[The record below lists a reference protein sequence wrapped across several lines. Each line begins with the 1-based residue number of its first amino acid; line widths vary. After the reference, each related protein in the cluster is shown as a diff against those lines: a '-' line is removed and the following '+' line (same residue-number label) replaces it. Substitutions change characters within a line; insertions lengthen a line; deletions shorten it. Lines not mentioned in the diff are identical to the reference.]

1 MKPMSMSDSLPPELV
16 PLVQRAVEILRG
28 EATKYVTVDKLPDIR
43 LDSAVFAEVTDPA
56 NGQPGYEGVW
66 RNALNERVGQLI
78 VNSDG
83 SFFAEYDLCVR
94 HPRKPDWF
102 IEAVTAW
109 GRGSQ
114 IKAEPR
120 LLALP

>member
-1 MKPMSMSDSLPPELV
+1 MVTGLPPEVEAAVARLV
-16 PLVQRAVEILRG
+16 DALRG
-28 EATKYVTVDKLPDIR
+28 EAIKFVSADRLPAIEAAGLALAR
-43 LDSAVFAEVTDPA
+43 VVDPA
-56 NGQPGYEGVW
+56 NGRPGYEGVW
-66 RNALNERVGQLI
+66 RNALNERVGRLT

-94 HPRKPDWF
+94 HPRKPEWF

-109 GRGSQ
+109 GRGDR

-120 LLALP
+120 LLPML

>member
-1 MKPMSMSDSLPPELV
+1 MDSALPDEVVTAARL
-16 PLVQRAVEILRG
+16 LVQTLRG
-28 EATKYVTVDKLPDIR
+28 EAIKYVSADKLPDIR
-43 LDSAVFAEVTDPA
+43 LESLALTSVTDPA

-66 RNALNERVGQLI
+66 RNGLHERVGKLV

-83 SFFAEYDLCVR
+83 SYFAEYDLCVR
-94 HPRKPDWF
+94 HPRRPDWF

-114 IKAEPR
+114 VRAEPR
-120 LLALP
+120 LLPMI

>member
-1 MKPMSMSDSLPPELV
+1 MAALPPEIEAGARRLV
-16 PLVQRAVEILRG
+16 DCLRG
-28 EATKYVTVDKLPDIR
+28 EATRYVAADRLPDIR
-43 LDSAVFAEVTDPA
+43 LESLRVEQVIDPA
-56 NGQPGYEGVW
+56 NGRPGYEGVW
-66 RNALNERVGQLI
+66 RNRLNERVGRLI

-94 HPRKPDWF
+94 HPNRPSWF

-109 GRGSQ
+109 GRGDA

-120 LLALP
+120 LLAMP

>member
-1 MKPMSMSDSLPPELV
+1 MAGRFPPEV
-16 PLVQRAVEILRG
+16 DIAVAKLIDTLRG
-28 EATKYVTVDKLPDIR
+28 EAIKFVTADRLPDIR
-43 LDSAVFAEVTDPA
+43 QETLALVEVTDPA

-66 RNALNERVGQLI
+66 RNDLNERVGKLI
-78 VNSDG
+78 INSDG

-109 GRGSQ
+109 GRGDQ
-114 IKAEPR
+114 VKAEAR
-120 LLALP
+120 LLPMI